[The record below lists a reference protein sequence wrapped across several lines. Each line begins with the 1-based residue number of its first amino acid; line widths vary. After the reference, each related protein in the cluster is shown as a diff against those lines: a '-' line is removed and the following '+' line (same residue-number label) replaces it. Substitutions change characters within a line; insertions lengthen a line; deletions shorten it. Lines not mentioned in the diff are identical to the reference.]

1 MLRCKGDLGREW
13 VRYSEVT
20 VLAKDNESFCFLGNC
35 FSHKACVVK
44 EAVDIT
50 FVAVVEENWSCEW
63 VPISIVNKVAL

>member
-13 VRYSEVT
+13 VRYSEIT

-50 FVAVVEENWSCEW
+50 FVAGVEENWSCEW